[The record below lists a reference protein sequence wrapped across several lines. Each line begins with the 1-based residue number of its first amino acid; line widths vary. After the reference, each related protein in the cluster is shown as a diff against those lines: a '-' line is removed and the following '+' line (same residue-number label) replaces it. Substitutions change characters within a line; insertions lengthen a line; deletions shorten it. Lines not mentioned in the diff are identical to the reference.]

1 MWLHSGCARP
11 PRPTAAE
18 LRADTLGKFGR
29 RNPNLNPNLNL
40 LSYLESRITIRIKSK
55 FPFLNSTAVPSRPL
69 ALWIF
74 G

>member
-29 RNPNLNPNLNL
+29 RNLNLNL
-40 LSYLESRITIRIKSK
+40 LSYLESRITITIKSK